1 MQDFAAM
8 PWFLPFCYGVD
19 APEGSMVQRCRDVSD
34 DNINE
39 LVTEFPIPFAHL
51 KSRASKLSNES
62 KARIAGYEKLLD
74 TVLWLVWLG

>member
-1 MQDFAAM
+1 M

-19 APEGSMVQRCRDVSD
+19 APEGSMVQRCRDVTD

-74 TVLWLVWLG
+74 TVLWLVWLGSLYH

>member
-1 MQDFAAM
+1 M
-8 PWFLPFCYGVD
+8 PWFLPFCFGVD
-19 APEGSMVQRCRDVSD
+19 APEGSMVRRCRDVTD

-51 KSRASKLSNES
+51 KSRASKLTNES

-74 TVLWLVWLG
+74 TVLW